1 MATHIPPTLRVV
13 FSPATCQ
20 DLELWVNAV
29 VTDAVRVAVA
39 DASTS
44 PWLTAVEAARILR
57 CDRRRIDDLCSAGR
71 LRRHHEGRRLLLS
84 RVEVE
89 ALVSEEVRRGR

>member
-13 FSPATCQ
+13 FSGATCQ
-20 DLELWVNAV
+20 DLELWVNEV

-39 DASTS
+39 NASTS
-44 PWLTAVEAARILR
+44 PWLTAVEAAVLLR
-57 CDRRRIDDLCSAGR
+57 CHSRRIHDLCSAGR
-71 LRRHHEGRRLLLS
+71 LGRHHEGRRLLLS
-84 RVEVE
+84 RAEVE